1 MDTDKLNHFMTNN
14 PAGYA
19 GFRAI
24 KVADKGNEKTAA
36 EVEEVPFIFSI
47 LFLLLIFAY
56 TTWKRANYIVASVF
70 DTVGSRN
77 STNQSHI
84 FIMTSSSKY
93 RSYGFEQVGKQLLE
107 QDKDVMFVCSPDAT
121 DQMAE
126 WRAEGFRTESFN
138 ELLRFVS
145 ISTLLVHIV
154 RSLFE
159 LYKLKAIVSED
170 EYSYSTTY
178 TFNSIVLEHIKYL
191 SMNGMTD
198 SDPVIHSYSLM
209 PYQVLSTVPER
220 RYVYQH
226 GVQRKGDGKVWLAS
240 RFFPAN
246 ILIWGEAW
254 LGNFEDFLHPDSTIQ
269 IVGSPWHDYL
279 AESRK
284 AERDTKEWD
293 VVLIG
298 GSQATTRSAR
308 KAEMYESL
316 VGNLVNICETN
327 GWKLAFKLHPV
338 ENRSWYDERGWGDH
352 VTEFDGINDA
362 LKNTEIAVTHFSS
375 AFVESIMLGTPIILD
390 EAWSEG
396 MSKIR
401 PISGASFIQTEELEE
416 TMNELLHSEHTAEDI
431 ADETRLVDLGR
442 STERIL
448 EEVTS
453 GH

>member
-1 MDTDKLNHFMTNN
+1 MDMDELERFMTDN

-24 KVADKGNEKTAA
+24 KVSNKGREETAA
-36 EVEEVPFIFSI
+36 EVDEVPFIFSV
-47 LFLLLIFAY
+47 LFLPLIFAY
-56 TTWKRANYIVASVF
+56 TTWKRTAHIIATIFGATES
-70 DTVGSRN
+70 GN
-77 STNQSHI
+77 SLEESHI

-93 RSYGFEQVGKQLLE
+93 RSYAFEQVGKRLLE
-107 QDKDVMFVCSPDAT
+107 QDKDVIFVCSPDAT

-126 WRAEGFRTESFN
+126 WREEGFQTESFI

-145 ISTLLVHIV
+145 VLTLLVHIV
-154 RSLFE
+154 RSVVE
-159 LYKLKAIVSED
+159 LYKLKAIVPDE

-191 SMNGMTD
+191 SLNGLTD

-226 GVQRKGDGKVWLAS
+226 GVQRKGDEKVWLAS

-254 LGNFEDFLHPDSTIQ
+254 LGNFEDFLHAESRVQ

-284 AERDTKEWD
+284 AETDTKEWD

-298 GSQATTRSAR
+298 GSQSTTRSEK
-308 KAEMYESL
+308 KAEMYENL
-316 VGNLVNICETN
+316 VGNLVDICEEN
-327 GWKLAFKLHPV
+327 GWELAFKLHPV

-362 LKNTEIAVTHFSS
+362 LKNTELAVTHFSS
-375 AFVESIMLGTPIILD
+375 AFVESIVLGTPIILD

-396 MSKIR
+396 MSEIR
-401 PISGASFIQTEELEE
+401 PISGASFIQTAELEE
-416 TMNELLHSEHTAEDI
+416 TMKELLNSEHTADDI

-442 STERIL
+442 STERIIG
-448 EEVTS
+448 EVTS
-453 GH
+453 